1 MLNAI
6 DRIRAIDVL
15 LQGELSYDERSVL
28 IAEQNELYVAM
39 TVMPVYGM

>member
-15 LQGELSYDERSVL
+15 LTGELSYDEECGL

-39 TVMPVYGM
+39 TLMPVYGM